1 MKKIIFIFFIFSIS
15 LFGNSNNL
23 NISEAIDT
31 LNKATV
37 KLIKNQENVKTVL
50 IIKAKEV
57 DLKANEYAEILKRR
71 FLSFEEK
78 TMIKQLLKELSR
90 YTVDIRIANLVKN
103 RPCTFS
109 DVYGVN
115 LDWYVVQFDELKNYY
130 NETGFTT
137 ESPQAFVY

>member
-1 MKKIIFIFFIFSIS
+1 MCNNASIAHRDHLEKPKYTFLQS
-15 LFGNSNNL
+15 H
-23 NISEAIDT
+23 
-31 LNKATV
+31 
-37 KLIKNQENVKTVL
+37 QENVKTVL
-50 IIKAKEV
+50 IIKTEEV

-78 TMIKQLLKELSR
+78 AMIKQLLKELSR